1 MERTK
6 KETERKGIK
15 KEMEEKEYSQHVVT
29 YFFWYPLWEKRKIDF
44 SSPIIDLS
52 SPITDLSSPITMF
65 IYTDSMNCQKM
76 GILCGK
82 YVNIARG
89 KRHHPKIS
97 RGEGKHSIF
106 SKDILPSA
114 GYAKAEKKYNNLLKS
129 NCFRVNGPGRKLMKR
144 RQSTS
149 PTSTLSKTPKI
160 PRDREAWQRRRHL
173 VLNAAIF
180 WIHVVSHFV
189 DLLANILHHVF
200 VRSISKLY

>member
-6 KETERKGIK
+6 RETERKERN
-15 KEMEEKEYSQHVVT
+15 KERNGRKRIFTTCGHIFLLISSLTVG
-29 YFFWYPLWEKRKIDF
+29 KRKIDF
-44 SSPIIDLS
+44 SSPITDFS
-52 SPITDLSSPITMF
+52 SPITDISSPITMF

-89 KRHHPKIS
+89 KRNHPKIS
-97 RGEGKHSIF
+97 RGEGNNSIF

-114 GYAKAEKKYNNLLKS
+114 GYSKAEKKYNNLLKS

-160 PRDREAWQRRRHL
+160 PRDREA
-173 VLNAAIF
+173 
-180 WIHVVSHFV
+180 
-189 DLLANILHHVF
+189 
-200 VRSISKLY
+200 